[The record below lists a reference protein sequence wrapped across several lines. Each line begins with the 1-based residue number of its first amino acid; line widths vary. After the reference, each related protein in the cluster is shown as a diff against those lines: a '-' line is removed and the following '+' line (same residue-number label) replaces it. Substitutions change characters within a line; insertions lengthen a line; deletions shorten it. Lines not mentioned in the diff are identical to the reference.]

1 MFANSV
7 TYFPVTGYNIALQTT
22 GTLTS
27 LLWISACGVKP
38 LELPATVMHLI
49 RDKSWWDFVPA
60 VGTYLPKEG
69 NFLLYFLKNK
79 YETLFVTWSDYF

>member
-1 MFANSV
+1 MIFVKRFSSSEGISGCKRLIDTMLQNFMFANSV

-49 RDKSWWDFVPA
+49 RDKS
-60 VGTYLPKEG
+60 
-69 NFLLYFLKNK
+69 
-79 YETLFVTWSDYF
+79 